1 MAMRWK
7 RNPSPSGLAGIASG
21 HPGFCLSENGT
32 RFATVYPI
40 KRPGQSKENRPWYF
54 VAGWDSGIPKKNTVD
69 EPVGSESEAKAAAMA
84 YVKKCLAEAKKNP
97 AP

>member
-1 MAMRWK
+1 
-7 RNPSPSGLAGIASG
+7 
-21 HPGFCLSENGT
+21 
-32 RFATVYPI
+32 
-40 KRPGQSKENRPWYF
+40 